1 MEGTKVLS
9 FVPRQML
16 SYTGMPHCKAAI
28 ESGVPPWV
36 VWRFE
41 EAAPGQVRIRF
52 AAFGM
57 GEGPECEEVIA
68 RTEKGMDAI
77 MQALAKRFAQGPVD
91 WSAPRAAAPSPM
103 KP

>member
-9 FVPRQML
+9 FVPMHML
-16 SYTGMPHCKAAI
+16 SYTGMPHCKAAV

-41 EAAPGQVRIRF
+41 DLGNQRVRIRF
-52 AAFGM
+52 SGHGI
-57 GEGPECEEVIA
+57 GEGEECEKVWTQTDKA
-68 RTEKGMDAI
+68 MDHI
-77 MQALAKRFAQGPVD
+77 MQVLAKRFAEGPVD
-91 WSAPRAAAPSPM
+91 WAARRPAAPSPM